1 MHDTKQLS
9 KKSSTKNTAR
19 ARPGLT
25 RHKTDSKDVRISSG
39 SGLRRY
45 LTAFKQQPDEDSKNR
60 SLVFGWLLAGTL
72 VVAVV
77 VWLLLLLS
85 YAVIGNNYVISRF
98 IGCTFAVGF
107 LVAIGLLAYTA
118 KQYKLAAWLLI
129 GTYAVI
135 AWSIL
140 WQWGINTPFGILL
153 FCLVIVLSGILVRAQ
168 YALYAAGVTFAV
180 LVFTQLALTNGW
192 HIPNDDWTGKASN
205 FGDVF
210 AYSIGFMM
218 IAIVSW
224 LYGRQMERSLNKAT
238 TAERALQAQKANLE
252 RIVQQRTADLE
263 QTQIEEMEQMY
274 RLTQVGSLSTGLL
287 HDLANY
293 LTVLTLD
300 IENLRNSQ
308 DKHDATTL
316 ERAQQTISYIDTMV
330 EDVRSQLHGE
340 PVKEPMFNTVDAL
353 NDVIGVLRGKAAQS
367 SVQLDWKAP
376 KATKQFDIVGDKTR
390 FNQVLTT
397 LICNAIDAYTGDDKN
412 ARVIIQVERT
422 EFMVTVSVRDY
433 GKGIPDSV
441 RSELFKKLQSSKM
454 SGMGIGLFLAKQ
466 IVERHLRGSLTLDPS
481 RQQTHFIIQ
490 IPAVDHDTK

>member
-1 MHDTKQLS
+1 MHDKKQPF
-9 KKSSTKNTAR
+9 KKSLIKNTAPVR
-19 ARPGLT
+19 LGLM
-25 RHKTDSKDVRISSG
+25 RHKKSTTVPRVSSG
-39 SGLRRY
+39 SSLGRH

-72 VVAVV
+72 FVAVV

-85 YAVIGNNYVISRF
+85 YAVVGNDYVIARL

-107 LVAIGLLAYTA
+107 LVVIGLLAYTF

-129 GTYAVI
+129 ATYAII
-135 AWSIL
+135 AWSIV
-140 WQWGINTPFGILL
+140 WQWGINTPFGILM
-153 FCLVIVLSGILVRAQ
+153 FCLVIVLSGILIRAQ
-168 YALYAAGVTFAV
+168 YALYGAAFAFAL
-180 LVFTQLALTNGW
+180 LVFTQLALASGW
-192 HIPNDDWTGKASN
+192 HVPNDDWTGKVSN

-210 AYSIGFMM
+210 AYSTGFVM

-224 LYGRQMERSLNKAT
+224 LYGRQMERSLLKAT

-252 RIVQQRTADLE
+252 RIVQQRTAALE

-300 IENLRNSQ
+300 IQNLRNNQ
-308 DKHDATTL
+308 NKHDASTL

-340 PVKEPMFNTVDAL
+340 PIKAPSFNVIEAL
-353 NDVIGVLRGKAAQS
+353 HDVTGVLQGKAEQS
-367 SVQLDWKAP
+367 HVILDWEAP
-376 KATKQFDIVGDKTR
+376 RSTKQFEVAGDKTR
-390 FNQVLTT
+390 FNQVMTT
-397 LICNAIDAYTGDDKN
+397 LICNAIDAYAPGSTDQ
-412 ARVIIQVERT
+412 RVTIRAEHAGQI
-422 EFMVTVSVRDY
+422 VSVSVQDH

-466 IVERHLRGSLTLDPS
+466 IVERHLKGSLALDPS
-481 RQQTHFIIQ
+481 RKQTRFIIR
-490 IPAVDHDTK
+490 IPAVDHGAK

>member
-1 MHDTKQLS
+1 M
-9 KKSSTKNTAR
+9 R
-19 ARPGLT
+19 RGLMQ
-25 RHKTDSKDVRISSG
+25 HKKDVDDPRISSS

-72 VVAVV
+72 FVAIV

-85 YAVIGNNYVISRF
+85 YAVVGNDYVISRL
-98 IGCTFAVGF
+98 IGCTFGVGF
-107 LVAIGLLAYTA
+107 LVVIGLLAYAA
-118 KQYKLAAWLLI
+118 KLYKFAAWLLI
-129 GTYAVI
+129 ITYAII
-135 AWSIL
+135 AWGII
-140 WQWGINTPFGILL
+140 WQWGINTPFGILM
-153 FCLVIVLSGILVRAQ
+153 FCLVIVLSGILIRAQ
-168 YALYAAGVTFAV
+168 YALYSAAFTFAL
-180 LVFTQLALTNGW
+180 LVFTQLSLVSGW
-192 HIPNDDWTGKASN
+192 HIPNDDWTGKVSN

-210 AYSIGFMM
+210 AYGTGFVM

-224 LYGRQMERSLNKAT
+224 LYGRQMERSLLKAT

-252 RIVQQRTADLE
+252 RIVQQRTAALE

-300 IENLRNSQ
+300 IENLRNK
-308 DKHDATTL
+308 DKHDVSTV

-340 PVKEPMFNTVDAL
+340 PIKAPSFNVIGAL
-353 NDVIGVLRGKAAQS
+353 NDVTGVLQGKADQS
-367 SVQLDWKAP
+367 RVVLDWEAP
-376 KATKQFDIVGDKTR
+376 KSTEQFEVAGDKTR
-390 FNQVLTT
+390 FNQVMTT
-397 LICNAIDAYTGDDKN
+397 LICNAIDAYTAGGGN
-412 ARVIIQVERT
+412 SRVTIQAEYKVGAIS
-422 EFMVTVSVRDY
+422 VSVRDQ

-466 IVERHLRGSLTLDPS
+466 IVERHFRGSLTLDPA
-481 RQQTHFIIQ
+481 RAQTHFIIQ
-490 IPAVDHDTK
+490 IPAVEHGTK

>member
-1 MHDTKQLS
+1 MQH
-9 KKSSTKNTAR
+9 KKGMTDQGTSS
-19 ARPGLT
+19 
-25 RHKTDSKDVRISSG
+25 SSR
-39 SGLRRY
+39 LRRY

-72 VVAVV
+72 FVAVV
-77 VWLLLLLS
+77 MWLLLLLS
-85 YAVIGNNYVISRF
+85 YAVIGNEYVINRLV
-98 IGCTFAVGF
+98 GCTLVVGF
-107 LVAIGLLAYTA
+107 LVVIGLLAYTF

-129 GTYAVI
+129 ATYAII
-135 AWSIL
+135 AWSIV
-140 WQWGINTPFGILL
+140 WQWGINTPFGILM
-153 FCLVIVLSGILVRAQ
+153 FSLVIVLSGILIRAQ
-168 YALYAAGVTFAV
+168 YALYGAAFAFAL
-180 LVFTQLALTNGW
+180 LVFTQVSLESGW
-192 HIPNDDWTGKASN
+192 NTPNDDWTGKVSN

-210 AYSIGFMM
+210 AYSTGFVM

-224 LYGRQMERSLNKAT
+224 LYGRQMERSLHKAT

-252 RIVQQRTADLE
+252 RIVQQRTAALE

-308 DKHDATTL
+308 DKHDALTL

-340 PVKEPMFNTVDAL
+340 PVKTPSFSVVTAL
-353 NDVIGVLRGKAAQS
+353 NNVTGVLQGKAEQAK
-367 SVQLDWKAP
+367 VILDWQAP
-376 KATKQFDIVGDKTR
+376 KSSKEFQVAGDKTR
-390 FNQVLTT
+390 FNQVMTT
-397 LICNAIDAYTGDDKN
+397 LICNAIDAYTSSRQDQ
-412 ARVIIQVERT
+412 RVTIRT
-422 EFMVTVSVRDY
+422 ERAGETIVISVQDQ
-433 GKGIPDSV
+433 GKGIPNSV

-466 IVERHLRGSLTLDPS
+466 IVERHLQGTLTLDPS
-481 RQQTHFIIQ
+481 REQTRFIIQ
-490 IPAVDHDTK
+490 LPVVTHDAK

>member
-1 MHDTKQLS
+1 M
-9 KKSSTKNTAR
+9 
-19 ARPGLT
+19 
-25 RHKTDSKDVRISSG
+25 RHKKDVSDPRISSG

-72 VVAVV
+72 FVAVV

-85 YAVIGNNYVISRF
+85 YAVVGNGYVISRLV
-98 IGCTFAVGF
+98 GCTFAVGF
-107 LVAIGLLAYTA
+107 LVVIGLLAYTA
-118 KQYKLAAWLLI
+118 KHYRLAAWLLI
-129 GTYAVI
+129 ATYAII
-135 AWSIL
+135 AWSIV
-140 WQWGINTPFGILL
+140 WQWGINTPFGILM
-153 FCLVIVLSGILVRAQ
+153 FCLVIVLSGILIRAR
-168 YALYAAGVTFAV
+168 YALYGAAFAFAL
-180 LVFTQLALTNGW
+180 LVFTQLSLTSGW
-192 HIPNDDWTGKASN
+192 HVPNDDWTGKASS

-210 AYSIGFMM
+210 AYGTGFVM

-224 LYGRQMERSLNKAT
+224 LYGRQMERSLLKAT
-238 TAERALQAQKANLE
+238 TAERALQAQKVNLE
-252 RIVQQRTADLE
+252 RIVQQRTAALE

-308 DKHDATTL
+308 DKHNASTV

-340 PVKEPMFNTVDAL
+340 PNKAPSFNVVRAL
-353 NDVIGVLRGKAAQS
+353 NDVTGVLRGKAEQS
-367 SVQLDWKAP
+367 HVTLDWNAP
-376 KATKQFDIVGDKTR
+376 HLAKQFEVAGDKTR
-390 FNQVLTT
+390 FNQVITT
-397 LICNAIDAYTGDDKN
+397 LICNAIDAYASRSSDS
-412 ARVIIQVERT
+412 RVIIQAERKGAT
-422 EFMVTVSVRDY
+422 ISVSVRDQ

-481 RQQTHFIIQ
+481 RTQTLFIIQ
-490 IPAVDHDTK
+490 IPAVDHGTN

>member
-1 MHDTKQLS
+1 M
-9 KKSSTKNTAR
+9 R
-19 ARPGLT
+19 RGLMQ
-25 RHKTDSKDVRISSG
+25 HKKDVSDPRISS
-39 SGLRRY
+39 STGLRRY

-72 VVAVV
+72 FVAIA

-85 YAVIGNNYVISRF
+85 YAVVGNDYVIARL

-107 LVAIGLLAYTA
+107 LVIIGLLAYTA
-118 KQYKLAAWLLI
+118 KLYKLAAWLLI
-129 GTYAVI
+129 ITYAVI
-135 AWSIL
+135 AWGIV
-140 WQWGINTPFGILL
+140 WQWGINTPFGILM
-153 FCLVIVLSGILVRAQ
+153 FCLVIVLSGILIRAQ
-168 YALYAAGVTFAV
+168 YALYGAAFAFAL
-180 LVFTQLALTNGW
+180 LVFTQLSLVSGW
-192 HIPNDDWTGKASN
+192 HIPNDDWTGKVSN

-210 AYSIGFMM
+210 AYGTGFIM

-224 LYGRQMERSLNKAT
+224 LYGRQMERSLLKAT

-252 RIVQQRTADLE
+252 RIVQQRTAALE

-300 IENLRNSQ
+300 IENLRNSKN
-308 DKHDATTL
+308 KHDALTV

-340 PVKEPMFNTVDAL
+340 PIKAPSFNIVEAL
-353 NDVIGVLRGKAAQS
+353 NDVTGVLQGKADQS
-367 SVQLDWKAP
+367 HVILDWGAP
-376 KATKQFDIVGDKTR
+376 KHTKQFEVVGDKTR
-390 FNQVLTT
+390 FNQVITT
-397 LICNAIDAYTGDDKN
+397 LICNAIDAYTTSSSN
-412 ARVIIQVERT
+412 SRVTIQAELIAGAVS
-422 EFMVTVSVRDY
+422 VSVRDQ

-466 IVERHLRGSLTLDPS
+466 IVERHLQGSLMLDPS
-481 RQQTHFIIQ
+481 RTQTHFIIQ
-490 IPAVDHDTK
+490 IPAVKHDAK